1 LRYETRLGVRVTAGP
16 SGANEMAKL
25 ELLSAKHWN
34 RVSGG
39 ENEQGTGEIN
49 LRNVLNDEREEGVCI
64 TQS

>member
-1 LRYETRLGVRVTAGP
+1 
-16 SGANEMAKL
+16 MAKL